1 MSMISRR
8 DALKISG
15 AALGGVAFGGGLL
28 LPRGTANAGTGRIRQ
43 RKAATLDFGSSPLT
57 QFDPD
62 KTLAPPKYADVDGH
76 PDPYAQLDRRE
87 EYQPSD
93 GYCDSGY

>member
-1 MSMISRR
+1 MNSVAQYVPDIGSIGERLTFSFDRMLIS
-8 DALKISG
+8 
-15 AALGGVAFGGGLL
+15 V
-28 LPRGTANAGTGRIRQ
+28 NAGTGRIRQ

>member
-28 LPRGTANAGTGRIRQ
+28 LPRGTAM
-43 RKAATLDFGSSPLT
+43 AASRGVRAA
-57 QFDPD
+57 
-62 KTLAPPKYADVDGH
+62 APACQGQT
-76 PDPYAQLDRRE
+76 AR
-87 EYQPSD
+87 
-93 GYCDSGY
+93 